1 VTSAWGEVV
10 TRRTRL
16 KDREAAVRIIE
27 ILRGRGFEAYLAGG
41 CVRDELLGE
50 KPKDY
55 DVATSAHPEDIGSMF
70 ERTASVGAS
79 FGVMLV
85 RDFGAT
91 IEVATFRADGPYGDS
106 RRPDHV
112 EFSTADQDAQRRDF
126 TINALFLDPF
136 GEDGEEVID
145 YVDGL
150 KDLDAMVL
158 RAVGDPEDRLAEDH
172 LRALRGVRFA
182 SRYGLTMEEGTRDAI
197 FEHAAELEGVSV
209 ERIGDEVKRMMGHG
223 KSRHRAATLMH
234 ELELDHA
241 IFGEAVGAHALP
253 VLKRLGARA
262 HAMTGVAA
270 WALDRLGDG
279 VLDEA
284 SAYATGWRGAL
295 DMSNDESTHFA
306 KVLGFVGRVVREWD
320 TMSVAQRKRVAS
332 SAHEGEGRKLLRAYS
347 AKDTKRYIADV
358 EALSGDGIGVAPEAW
373 IGGDELISM
382 GLTPGPSFKRVIDEV
397 YDAQLEGRV
406 SSMEEACNLARE
418 LFVNPA

>member
-1 VTSAWGEVV
+1 MSERG
-10 TRRTRL
+10 
-16 KDREAAVRIIE
+16 AAVRIIE

-55 DVATSAHPEDIGSMF
+55 DVATSAHPDDIGSVF

-85 RDFGAT
+85 RDFGPT

-112 EFSTADQDAQRRDF
+112 EFSTADMDAQRRDF

-136 GEDGEEVID
+136 GKDGEEVID

-150 KDLDAMVL
+150 KDLDARVL

-182 SRYGLTMEEGTRDAI
+182 ARYGLTIEQGTRDAI

-209 ERIGDEVKRMMGHG
+209 ERIGDEIKRMMAHG
-223 KSRHRAATLMH
+223 KSRHRAASLVH

-241 IFGEAVGAHALP
+241 IFGESLGAHALP
-253 VLKRLGARA
+253 VLKRLGVRA
-262 HAMTGVAA
+262 DAMTGVAA
-270 WALDRLGDG
+270 WAIDRLGDG

-284 SAYATGWRGAL
+284 SAYAAGWRAAL
-295 DMSNDESTHFA
+295 DMSNEESAHFA
-306 KVLGFVGRVVREWD
+306 RVLGFVGRVVRGWE
-320 TMSVAQRKRVAS
+320 TMAVAPRKRLAAS
-332 SAHEGEGRKLLRAYS
+332 EHEGEGRKLLRAYS
-347 AKDTKRYIADV
+347 AKDAKRYAADV
-358 EALSGDGIGVAPEAW
+358 EALSGDGVGIAPGAL
-373 IGGDELISM
+373 IGGDDLISM
-382 GLTPGPSFKRVIDEV
+382 GLTPGPGFKRVIDGV

-406 SSMEEACNLARE
+406 SSREDACNLARE